1 MSTFNAES
9 GQESSEIGPAEKQ
22 DKTSESKSN
31 VVTFR
36 SHNTKRAPKYLAGEK
51 TGYIAPSAKPSDGMV
66 PADYVGKCKATSIVA
81 KGNKKFAQLLHEIT
95 EGKYAGTELRQ
106 WEEIKATGKIIED
119 RSVYYEQCS
128 IALGGQITPGES
140 LDPEDV
146 FVGKTF
152 VLRVGY
158 SSKDEHGRID
168 PKNTARKKY
177 ERDHLRVHRI
187 LDVVP

>member
-81 KGNKKFAQLLHEIT
+81 KGNKN
-95 EGKYAGTELRQ
+95 LRSYSTKSQ
-106 WEEIKATGKIIED
+106 KV
-119 RSVYYEQCS
+119 S
-128 IALGGQITPGES
+128 TPGLS
-140 LDPEDV
+140 CV
-146 FVGKTF
+146 NGKRSKR
-152 VLRVGY
+152 LGR
-158 SSKDEHGRID
+158 SSRIGRSTTNNAQS
-168 PKNTARKKY
+168 PWAVKSRQAKA
-177 ERDHLRVHRI
+177 
-187 LDVVP
+187 